1 MSYVLR
7 TVKSNMDSVDDQRR
21 DREVQVRRGKSKN
34 EFQKVSK
41 IWKDKKMS

>member
-21 DREVQVRRGKSKN
+21 DREVQVRREKSKN

-41 IWKDKKMS
+41 LWKDKKMS